1 MCVYLCP
8 NVKNQGAMQKL
19 LCNQHNSKMLA
30 RIQYIENKNVAA
42 NGYCGRCKIVNDDL
56 QY

>member
-42 NGYCGRCKIVNDDL
+42 NGYCGRCKIVNDDS
-56 QY
+56 